1 MYSMSQIKQCSD
13 CGMVNRIEAL
23 FCKNCGKRLA
33 NIESAPL
40 DSLKC
45 EVGPDIYM
53 PELIGLTQ
61 VKDVINKIVS
71 TRRNHLAR
79 GIKKTRNNDLL
90 IFGNSGTGKSM
101 MVRSIAKVLAENG
114 ILQKPDP
121 IVLNAVT
128 TLQSYLN
135 DAENKIDELSGA
147 LLCIDSFQGLA
158 HKAKDGSSISEME
171 RVFEIKSLV
180 EEKGSHLM
188 IVVLGIDTGDISSYL
203 RNNNN
208 IAANFLPRIDL
219 ADYTVDELVDLT
231 VHYLFSNYS
240 MSIEPEAVEKL
251 RRVFKQ
257 MVIDKDSRLEQ
268 NCKFVLK
275 LVDKIFDKSQQ
286 RDVDSTVIIPE
297 DIDGKEYKKK
307 SYEEAISELDKY
319 VGIEEVRKE
328 IKSIADSIQSATDDN
343 EEYEL
348 KNHYLFLGNPGT
360 GKTTIARVLSNVFTA
375 LEVLPLGHIV
385 EVDRSQM
392 VASYVGETAKN
403 VSRLVQK
410 ALGGILFI
418 DEAYTLIKDSNDSFG
433 KEAVDTLLKLMEDNR
448 GKFVVIA
455 AGYTNE
461 MRRFVDSNPG
471 LKSRFNKTIDFRDYT
486 PEELTQIFVNFC
498 SGGKHPYIIDESYR
512 QNLLSYFKS
521 IYNQKGKDFANAR
534 TVRNVFENALERHNS
549 RIEALKANN
558 VDISEKKRILTRE
571 DIEGESTGKLS
582 VDEALAALDELIGM
596 SQVKDAVRKLKDSL
610 LIERERI
617 DRGLLDPKNSLQ
629 HLVITGNPGT
639 GKTTVAKLLGSIF
652 HAIGLLPTDKVV
664 EKEAK
669 DLKSSYV
676 NQTAQLMND
685 AVDEAMGGI
694 LFIDEAYMLMDIDA
708 NGQGDK
714 TGKEAVGALITRML
728 NDAGKFILI
737 MAGYPKE
744 MNAFVDKA
752 NPGFRRRFRAFLHI
766 DDYSPEELYSIFKMK
781 AAKQKFILTDEADR
795 LLLIK
800 IEQMVN
806 TKTETFGNAGE
817 IDKLLS
823 TIKESQSSRL
833 SEIMHDGGSLDDTT
847 LLTIEAEDIP
857 LERPKEV
864 DPRSILEKLD
874 GFVGLGSVKQELH
887 NMVNTI
893 NVNKKLAE
901 IQKRPVEKHLDH
913 YVFMG
918 NPGTGKTTI
927 AQMMADIFFSMGLL
941 PGNKLVSVA
950 REDLVAGYVGQTAP
964 KVKQVVQSALGG
976 VLFIDEAYSLVQG
989 SNDSFGME
997 ALNTLLPLLLTYK
1010 DKFVCIVAGYTSNM
1024 NDFLQNN
1031 PGLTSRFTKRI
1042 NFEDYNPE
1050 ELTEI
1055 FSNKVKKEQ
1064 FRLSADAY
1072 EVALEYFR
1080 KIYCR
1085 RDQHFG
1091 NARTAGNFFEKVKTA
1106 HNNRIAGM
1114 DFNSPDFDV
1123 DILIE
1128 ITKEDI
1134 IGAS

>member
-1 MYSMSQIKQCSD
+1 M
-13 CGMVNRIEAL
+13 EAT
-23 FCKNCGKRLA
+23 
-33 NIESAPL
+33 NIAPISSIR
-40 DSLKC
+40 DAIT
-45 EVGPDIYM
+45 VDIHM
-53 PELIGLTQ
+53 PEILGHAQ
-61 VKDVINKIVS
+61 VKDMINKIVS
-71 TRRNHLAR
+71 TRRSHMAR
-79 GIKKTRNNDLL
+79 GITKTRNNDLL
-90 IFGNSGTGKSM
+90 IFGNSGTGKTLI
-101 MVRSIAKVLAENG
+101 VKSIARVLAENG
-114 ILQKPDP
+114 ILQKPEP
-121 IVLNAVT
+121 IVLNAMT

-135 DAENKIDELSGA
+135 DAEKNIDELSGA

-171 RVFEIKSLV
+171 RVFEIKSLI
-180 EEKGSHLM
+180 EGKGSHLM
-188 IVVLGIDTGDISSYL
+188 IVVTGTDNGDISSYL

-208 IAANFLPRIDL
+208 IAANFRPRIDL
-219 ADYTVDELVDLT
+219 DDYTVDELVDLT
-231 VHYLFSNYS
+231 IYYLSANYS
-240 MSIEPEAVEKL
+240 MAIEQEAVEKL

-257 MVIDKDSRLEQ
+257 MVIDKDSKLEQ
-268 NCKFVLK
+268 NCKYVLK

-286 RDVDSTVIIPE
+286 RDIDSTVIVPD
-297 DIDGKEYKKK
+297 DIEGKEYKKK
-307 SYEEAISELDKY
+307 TYQEAVSELDRY
-319 VGIEEVRKE
+319 VGIDEIRKE
-328 IKSIADSIQSATDDN
+328 IKSIADSIQSATDDG
-343 EEYEL
+343 EDYEL

-375 LEVLPLGHIV
+375 LEVLPLGHII

-392 VASYVGETAKN
+392 VASFVGETAKN

-418 DEAYTLIKDSNDSFG
+418 DEAYTLIKDNNDSFG

-471 LKSRFNKTIDFRDYT
+471 LKSRFNKTIDFRDYN
-486 PEELTQIFVNFC
+486 PEELTRIFMNFC
-498 SGGKHPYIIDESYR
+498 SGGRYPYLIDESYR
-512 QNLLSYFKS
+512 QNLLSHFKT

-534 TVRNVFENALERHNS
+534 TVRNVFEQALERHNS
-549 RIEALKANN
+549 RIEALKAKNID
-558 VDISEKKRILTRE
+558 VSEKKRVLTKE
-571 DIEGESTGKLS
+571 DIEGESSGKLNM
-582 VDEALAALDELIGM
+582 DEALAALDELIGM

-610 LIERERI
+610 SIEKERI

-652 HAIGLLPTDKVV
+652 HAIGLLPTDKVI

-714 TGKEAVGALITRML
+714 TGKEAIGALITRML
-728 NDAGKFILI
+728 NDAGKFVLI

-766 DDYSPEELYSIFKMK
+766 DDYSPEELYKIFKMK
-781 AAKQKFILTDEADR
+781 SGKQNFVLTDEADR
-795 LLLIK
+795 LLMIK
-800 IEQMVN
+800 IDQMVN
-806 TKTETFGNAGE
+806 TKNDTFGNAGE
-817 IDKLLS
+817 MDKLLS
-823 TIKESQSSRL
+823 TILERQSSRL
-833 SEIMHDGGSLDDTT
+833 SGILHNAHSLNDSE

-857 LERPKEV
+857 IERPKEV

-874 GFVGLGSVKQELH
+874 GFVGLAGVKQELR

-901 IQKRPVEKHLDH
+901 IQKHPVEKHLDH

-941 PGNKLVSVA
+941 PTSSLVTVA
-950 REDLVAGYVGQTAP
+950 RQDLVAGYAGQTAP

-989 SNDSFGME
+989 PNDSFGME

-1024 NDFLQNN
+1024 TDFLHNN

-1064 FRLSADAY
+1064 FNLSADAQK
-1072 EVALEYFR
+1072 EALEYFR
-1080 KIYCR
+1080 KIYSL

-1106 HNNRIAGM
+1106 HSNRIAGM

-1123 DILIE
+1123 NILFE
-1128 ITKEDI
+1128 ITEEDI
-1134 IGAS
+1134 ISAS

>member
-1 MYSMSQIKQCSD
+1 MSESKKCD
-13 CGMVNRIEAL
+13 CCGIVNRKEAS
-23 FCKNCGKRLA
+23 FCKNCGKRLGVTDT
-33 NIESAPL
+33 APL
-40 DSLKC
+40 HSMRSGAGVDSL
-45 EVGPDIYM
+45 M
-53 PELIGLTQ
+53 PELIGHTQ
-61 VKDVINKIVS
+61 VKDIINIIVS

-79 GIKKTRNNDLL
+79 GIKKARNNDLL

-101 MVRSIAKVLAENG
+101 IVRSIARVLAENG
-114 ILQKPDP
+114 ILQKPEP

-135 DAENKIDELSGA
+135 DAENHIDDLSGA

-171 RVFEIKSLV
+171 RVFEIKSMI

-188 IVVLGIDTGDISSYL
+188 IVVAGIDNGDISSYL
-203 RNNNN
+203 RNSNN
-208 IAANFLPRIDL
+208 IAANFRPRIDL

-231 VHYLFSNYS
+231 IHYLSINYS
-240 MSIEPEAVEKL
+240 MAIEQEAVEKL

-257 MVIDKDSRLEQ
+257 MVIDKDSKLEQ

-275 LVDKIFDKSQQ
+275 FVDRIFDRSQQ
-286 RDVDSTVIIPE
+286 RDINSTVIVPE
-297 DIDGKEYKKK
+297 DIEGKEYKKK
-307 SYEEAISELDKY
+307 TYEEAVSELDRY
-319 VGIEEVRKE
+319 VGIDEIRKE
-328 IKSIADSIQSATDDN
+328 IKSIADSIQSAADDG
-343 EEYEL
+343 EDYEL
-348 KNHYLFLGNPGT
+348 RNHYLFLGNPGT

-375 LEVLPLGHIV
+375 LEVLPLGHII

-403 VSRLVQK
+403 VSRLVHK

-461 MRRFVDSNPG
+461 MRKFVDSNPG

-486 PEELTQIFVNFC
+486 PEELTRIFMNFC
-498 SGGKHPYIIDESYR
+498 SRGKHPYLIDDSYY

-521 IYNQKGKDFANAR
+521 ICNQKGKDFANAR
-534 TVRNVFENALERHNS
+534 TVRNVFEKALERHNS
-549 RIEALKANN
+549 RIGALKAQNID
-558 VDISEKKRILTRE
+558 VSEKKRVLTRE
-571 DIEGESTGKLS
+571 DIEGEQLGKLNM
-582 VDEALAALDELIGM
+582 DEALVALDELIGM
-596 SQVKDAVRKLKDSL
+596 SQVKEAVRKLKDSL
-610 LIERERI
+610 SIERERI
-617 DRGLLDPKNSLQ
+617 DRGLLDSKNSLQ

-652 HAIGLLPTDKVV
+652 HAIGLLPTDKVI

-708 NGQGDK
+708 NGQGDR
-714 TGKEAVGALITRML
+714 TGKEAIGALITRML
-728 NDAGKFILI
+728 NDAGKFVLI

-766 DDYSPEELYSIFKMK
+766 DDYSPEELYRIFKLK
-781 AAKQKFILTDEADR
+781 SNKQNFILTEEADR
-795 LLLIK
+795 LLMRK

-806 TKTETFGNAGE
+806 TKNETFGNAGE

-823 TIKESQSSRL
+823 IILERQSSRL
-833 SEIMHDGGSLDDTT
+833 SGLMQDGNTLDDSA

-857 LERPKEV
+857 VERPKEV

-874 GFVGLGSVKQELH
+874 GFVGLTGVKQELR

-901 IQKRPVEKHLDH
+901 IQNRPVEKRLDH

-927 AQMMADIFFSMGLL
+927 AQMMADLFFSMGLL

-976 VLFIDEAYSLVQG
+976 VLFIDEAYSLVHG
-989 SNDSFGME
+989 PNDSFGME
-997 ALNTLLPLLLTYK
+997 ALNTLLPLLLIYK

-1024 NDFLQNN
+1024 TDFLHNN
-1031 PGLTSRFTKRI
+1031 PGLTSRFTKHI

-1064 FRLSADAY
+1064 FNLSANAY
-1072 EVALEYFR
+1072 TEALEYFR
-1080 KIYCR
+1080 KIYHL

-1106 HNNRIAGM
+1106 HSNRIADM

-1123 DILIE
+1123 NILTE

-1134 IGAS
+1134 ISAS

>member
-1 MYSMSQIKQCSD
+1 MSQIKNCSN
-13 CGMVNRIEAL
+13 CKTENRKEAY
-23 FCKNCGKRLA
+23 FCKNCGKRLVA
-33 NIESAPL
+33 TDITPL
-40 DSLKC
+40 SSIDNGATVDSL
-45 EVGPDIYM
+45 M
-53 PELIGLTQ
+53 PELLGHTQ
-61 VKDVINKIVS
+61 VKDLINNIVS

-79 GIKKTRNNDLL
+79 GIKKTRNNDLV
-90 IFGNSGTGKSM
+90 IFGNSGTGKTL
-101 MVRSIAKVLAENG
+101 MVKSIARVLAENG
-114 ILQKPDP
+114 ILQKPEP
-121 IVLNAVT
+121 IVLNAMT

-135 DAENKIDELSGA
+135 DAEKNVDELSGA

-158 HKAKDGSSISEME
+158 HRAKDGSSISEME
-171 RVFEIKSLV
+171 RVFEIKSMI
-180 EEKGSHLM
+180 EGKGSHLM
-188 IVVLGIDTGDISSYL
+188 IVVTGIDNGDISSYL

-208 IAANFLPRIDL
+208 IAANFRPRIDL
-219 ADYTVDELVDLT
+219 ADYNVDEFVNLT
-231 VHYLFSNYS
+231 IHYLSEHYS
-240 MSIEPEAVEKL
+240 MDIEQEAVEKL

-257 MVIDKDSRLEQ
+257 MVIDKDSKLEQ
-268 NCKFVLK
+268 NCKYVLK

-286 RDVDSTVIIPE
+286 RDIDSTVIVPD

-307 SYEEAISELDKY
+307 TYQEAVSELDKY
-319 VGIEEVRKE
+319 VGIDEIRKE
-328 IKSIADSIQSATDDN
+328 IKSIADSIQAATDDD

-375 LEVLPLGHIV
+375 LEVLPLGHII

-403 VSRLVQK
+403 VSRIVQK

-418 DEAYTLIKDSNDSFG
+418 DEAYTLIKDNNDSFG

-471 LKSRFNKTIDFRDYT
+471 LKSRFNKTINFRDYN
-486 PEELTQIFVNFC
+486 PEELTKIFMNLC
-498 SGGKHPYIIDESYR
+498 SGGKHPYLIEESYS
-512 QNLLSYFKS
+512 QHLLTHFKS

-534 TVRNVFENALERHNS
+534 TIRNIFEQAVERHNS
-549 RIEALKANN
+549 RIEALKAQNI
-558 VDISEKKRILTRE
+558 DISEMKRILTKE
-571 DIEGESTGKLS
+571 DIQGESSGPLS
-582 VDEALAALDELIGM
+582 TEEALDALDELIGM

-610 LIERERI
+610 MMDRERI
-617 DRGLLDPKNSLQ
+617 ERGLLDPKNSTQ

-652 HAIGLLPTDKVV
+652 HAIGLLPTDKVI

-669 DLKSSYV
+669 DLKSMYI
-676 NQTAQLMND
+676 NQSAQLMND

-714 TGKEAVGALITRML
+714 TGRDVVGALITRMTE
-728 NDAGKFILI
+728 DAGKFVLI

-752 NPGFRRRFRAFLHI
+752 NTGFRRRFRAFLHI
-766 DDYSPEELYSIFKMK
+766 DDYTPEELYKIFKMK
-781 AAKQKFILTDEADR
+781 SAKQNFILTDEADR
-795 LLLIK
+795 LLMCK

-817 IDKLLS
+817 MDKLLS
-823 TIKESQSSRL
+823 TILERQSSRL
-833 SEIMHDGGSLDDTT
+833 SEIMRDGQLLDDTA
-847 LLTIEAEDIP
+847 LLTFEADDIP
-857 LERPKEV
+857 IERPKEV
-864 DPRSILEKLD
+864 DPKSILEKLD
-874 GFVGLGSVKQELH
+874 GFVGLDSVKQELRD
-887 NMVNTI
+887 MVNTI

-901 IQKRPVEKHLDH
+901 VKKRPVEKHLDH

-941 PGNKLVSVA
+941 PSNKLISVA

-989 SNDSFGME
+989 HNDSFGME
-997 ALNTLLPLLLTYK
+997 ALNTLLPLLLTYQ
-1010 DKFVCIVAGYTSNM
+1010 DKLVCIVAGYTSNM
-1024 NDFLQNN
+1024 TDFLHNN
-1031 PGLTSRFTKRI
+1031 PGLTSRFTKQI

-1064 FRLSADAY
+1064 FNMASDAHTA
-1072 EVALEYFR
+1072 ALEYFR
-1080 KIYCR
+1080 KIYSL
-1085 RDQHFG
+1085 RDKHFG

-1106 HNNRIAGM
+1106 HSNRIAGM

-1123 DILIE
+1123 NILIE

-1134 IGAS
+1134 ISAS

>member
-1 MYSMSQIKQCSD
+1 MSQIKKCSE
-13 CGMVNRIEAL
+13 CGASNRQEAN
-23 FCKNCGKRLA
+23 FCKNCGKRLDA
-33 NIESAPL
+33 IDINLRNSIR
-40 DSLKC
+40 DS
-45 EVGPDIYM
+45 VAVDIHM
-53 PELIGLTQ
+53 PELIGHTQ
-61 VKDVINKIVS
+61 IKDLINKIVS

-90 IFGNSGTGKSM
+90 IFGNSGTGKTAI
-101 MVRSIAKVLAENG
+101 VRSIARVFAENG
-114 ILQKPDP
+114 ILQKSEP
-121 IVLNAVT
+121 IMLNAVT
-128 TLQSYLN
+128 TLQGYLN
-135 DAENKIDELSGA
+135 DAEKNIDELSGA
-147 LLCIDSFQGLA
+147 LLCIDAFQGLA
-158 HKAKDGSSISEME
+158 HKATDGSSIPEME
-171 RVFEIKSLV
+171 RVFEIKSMIDGI
-180 EEKGSHLM
+180 GSHLM
-188 IVVLGIDTGDISSYL
+188 IVVTGIDNGDISSYL

-208 IAANFLPRIDL
+208 IAANFRRRIDL
-219 ADYTVDELVDLT
+219 ADYTVDEFVDLT
-231 VHYLFSNYS
+231 VHYLMVNYS
-240 MSIEPEAVEKL
+240 MAIEDEAVEKL

-257 MVIDKDSRLEQ
+257 MVIDKDSKLEQ
-268 NCKFVLK
+268 NCKFILT
-275 LVDKIFDKSQQ
+275 LVDRIFDKSQQ
-286 RDVDSTVIIPE
+286 RDINSTVVIPE
-297 DIDGKEYKKK
+297 DIEGKEYTKKT
-307 SYEEAISELDKY
+307 YEEAVRELDRY
-319 VGIEEVRKE
+319 VGIDGIRKE
-328 IKSIADSIQSATDDN
+328 IKSIADSINSATEDG

-375 LEVLPLGHIV
+375 LEVLPLGHII

-403 VSRLVQK
+403 VTRLVQK
-410 ALGGILFI
+410 AMGGILFI
-418 DEAYTLIKDSNDSFG
+418 DEAYTLIKDNNDSFG

-471 LKSRFNKTIDFRDYT
+471 LKSRFNKTIDFRDYN
-486 PEELTQIFVNFC
+486 PDELTQIFMNFC
-498 SGGKHPYIIDESYR
+498 SGSKNPYSIDESYR
-512 QNLLSYFKS
+512 QNLLSHFKS

-534 TVRNVFENALERHNS
+534 TVRNVFEKALERHNS
-549 RIEALKANN
+549 RIEALKSRNID
-558 VDISEKKRILTRE
+558 VSDKKRVLTRE
-571 DIEGESTGKLS
+571 DIEGELSETLS
-582 VDEALAALDELIGM
+582 VDDALKALNELIGM
-596 SQVKDAVRKLKDSL
+596 SQVKDAVRKLKDAL

-708 NGQGDK
+708 NGQGDR

-766 DDYSPEELYSIFKMK
+766 DDYSPDELYRIFKMK
-781 AAKQKFILTDEADR
+781 SDKQKFILTDEADR
-795 LLLIK
+795 LLRIK

-806 TKTETFGNAGE
+806 TKNETFGNAGE
-817 IDKLLS
+817 VDKLLS
-823 TIKESQSSRL
+823 SILERQSSRL
-833 SEIMHDGGSLDDTT
+833 SEIMQGGHLLDDSA
-847 LLTIEAEDIP
+847 LLSIEADDIP
-857 LERPKEV
+857 IERPKEV

-874 GFVGLGSVKQELH
+874 GFVGLAGVKQELR

-901 IQKRPVEKHLDH
+901 IQKRPVEKRIDH

-941 PGNKLVSVA
+941 PSNNLVSVA

-989 SNDSFGME
+989 ANDSFGME

-1024 NDFLQNN
+1024 TEFLHNN

-1042 NFEDYNPE
+1042 NFEDYKPE

-1064 FRLSADAY
+1064 FKLLDDAY
-1072 EVALEYFR
+1072 EAALEYFR
-1080 KIYCR
+1080 KLYCM

-1091 NARTAGNFFEKVKTA
+1091 NARTAGNFFEKVKTS
-1106 HNNRIAGM
+1106 HSNRIADM

-1134 IGAS
+1134 ISAS